1 MPIIRISGHHG
12 SGKTTMCAKLAE
24 HLGYGY
30 SYAGKIFR
38 DMAAERGMELNEFYA
53 SLKDNPELERE
64 VDDRQAKFMATHD
77 KFVVEGRIAPF
88 LPAAFPIVNV
98 LFKVDEEAK
107 YLRQSQRP
115 ENLGK
120 TLDEIRHQ
128 SEVRLAEER
137 EHYKRLYDIDDHFD
151 PTKFHIVID
160 TTSLNPD
167 EVLNKILNNLR
178 PYLESA

>member
-24 HLGYGY
+24 RLGYGY
-30 SYAGKIFR
+30 SYTGKIFR
-38 DMAAERGMELNEFYA
+38 DMAEERNMDITGFYA
-53 SLKDNPELERE
+53 WLADHPEMEKE
-64 VDDRQAKFMATHD
+64 IDERQAKLMATYD
-77 KFVVEGRIAPF
+77 NFVVEGRMAPF
-88 LPAAFPIVNV
+88 LPATFPVVNV
-98 LFKVDEEAK
+98 LFKVDDEAR

-128 SEVRLAEER
+128 SEVRLVEER

-151 PTKFHIVID
+151 PTAFDVIID
-160 TTSLNPD
+160 TTDLDQDQVLQKMLD
-167 EVLNKILNNLR
+167 ELQ
-178 PYLESA
+178 PHLESV